1 MKGLITMID
10 SILKI
15 IEHQYPKDFFT
26 SITKEIALS
35 LREKFGIDS
44 FIFIFE
50 NERNIL
56 TLQKTRPATISSTQL
71 WTFSNSRKLSRI
83 LSL

>member
-1 MKGLITMID
+1 MID

-56 TLQKTRPATISSTQL
+56 KLLGSSMDMDPGMM
-71 WTFSNSRKLSRI
+71 S
-83 LSL
+83 